1 MAIRKIVRT
10 EFVATC
16 DAHAQKGVDDIP
28 GTCKVFIG
36 ARGWDLC
43 QEHEDKFV
51 GFFVEALGEPC
62 RTEVHAVE
70 APEEETAAEPE
81 EDVQEGAEEPAQEE
95 PKQLSTGGFDA
106 AGQGLWDDFPEDL
119 PEDDED
125 FKGTVVVTGNIPG
138 YNHSDARRALENAG
152 YTVAG
157 HVDADT
163 VMIVLGKQPAAHKVA
178 EARHHQTPALDAS
191 RARVFAN
198 CVEAGEFPAND
209 ELPDVELKRGARAL
223 LPV

>member
-1 MAIRKIVRT
+1 M
-10 EFVATC
+10 
-16 DAHAQKGVDDIP
+16 DDVP

-36 ARGWDLC
+36 AKGWDLC

-62 RTEVHAVE
+62 RTEMRAVE
-70 APEEETAAEPE
+70 ASEEEAAAEPGPE
-81 EDVQEGAEEPAQEE
+81 EDEGAQEE
-95 PKQLSTGGFDA
+95 REEAPEGGFDTT
-106 AGQGLWDDFPEDL
+106 GLGLWEDFPED
-119 PEDDED
+119 PSEDDED
-125 FKGTVVVTGNIPG
+125 FKGTVVVTGNIPS

-152 YTVAG
+152 YRVVG

-178 EARHHQTPALDAS
+178 EARHHRTPVLDAS